1 MPCCRVKA
9 HAAQGAHSLSRGA
22 RTTGKTR
29 SKVLPRWCMRFGRL
43 RQYAPSWHCLCALRL
58 AATGEGRGR
67 GSSMVCGVRC
77 PSSPRR
83 TSPGDLTHPTRP
95 TFPLAVPV
103 RGVTEREETGWGPV
117 V

>member
-1 MPCCRVKA
+1 
-9 HAAQGAHSLSRGA
+9 
-22 RTTGKTR
+22 
-29 SKVLPRWCMRFGRL
+29 
-43 RQYAPSWHCLCALRL
+43 
-58 AATGEGRGR
+58 
-67 GSSMVCGVRC
+67 MVCGVRC